1 MTEVLS
7 QMSTPTPDLKKYVHV
22 PVTKHERKLS
32 AQCWD
37 AIIDTDLI
45 VDWAD
50 LVTLDLSLFDTP
62 DGKQKLAE
70 QLKDAVHR
78 IGIEPFSFP

>member
-1 MTEVLS
+1 MTEAIS
-7 QMSTPTPDLKKYVHV
+7 QTSTLTPDLKKYVLV

-32 AQCWD
+32 AQCWN
-37 AIIDTDLI
+37 AIIRTDFL

-78 IGIEPFSFP
+78 IGIYPYP

>member
-1 MTEVLS
+1 MNVS
-7 QMSTPTPDLKKYVHV
+7 
-22 PVTKHERKLS
+22 S
-32 AQCWD
+32 AQCWN
-37 AIIDTDLI
+37 AIIRTDFL

-78 IGIEPFSFP
+78 IGIYPYP